1 MGMNGVGIKKE
12 EGGVRHLSRERNEV
26 LINLICTG
34 SKKRKKKK
42 SKEKGKAKNHLPD
55 HKKKKKNRA
64 KIRMTI
70 TAIMIMN

>member
-1 MGMNGVGIKKE
+1 MGMHGVGIKKE

-34 SKKRKKKK
+34 SKKEKRARKK
-42 SKEKGKAKNHLPD
+42 EKQKNHLPD